1 MHSHMTAGNSPS
13 MCSHFGIVHHV
24 RDTGFWGVSEGA
36 GIDSF
41 QQISEN
47 TRQKGEFSSFWQS
60 FMPPT
65 QMSIQTKDFPPPQI
79 SSDTEFVLSDNTHC
93 HSNKQWWPK
102 HRIMWLHSESSRIL
116 TRILISNT
124 FHFCGTSLQRISES
138 FTYSIPNLQLEK
150 QRKEERPILRSRQE
164 AGLRVL
170 RREEGEEWPRPGK
183 RRRRVTNIK
192 SSGLQEAHGAVTVL
206 LSPIQESCS
215 LWDNMSTWM
224 IPIPSLCSLILD
236 KYRGSSGV
244 KNSIYRSK
252 CLLLA
257 CDGPAL
263 PLPIYPQA
271 AEPIVTRPKGME
283 VSFIQSDLC

>member
-36 GIDSF
+36 RIDSF

-60 FMPPT
+60 FLPPT

-102 HRIMWLHSESSRIL
+102 HRIMWLHLESSRIL
-116 TRILISNT
+116 TRILIANT

-138 FTYSIPNLQLEK
+138 FTHSIPNLQLGK
-150 QRKEERPILRSRQE
+150 WRKEERPILRSRQE

-170 RREEGEEWPRPGK
+170 RREEGEWPRPGLLDCKQHMELLRSCFPPSK
-183 RRRRVTNIK
+183 RADLLVITCPP
-192 SSGLQEAHGAVTVL
+192 GWF
-206 LSPIQESCS
+206 LSPHYVLSFWTNTEG
-215 LWDNMSTWM
+215 L
-224 IPIPSLCSLILD
+224 P
-236 KYRGSSGV
+236 GS
-244 KNSIYRSK
+244 KIAF
-252 CLLLA
+252 L
-257 CDGPAL
+257 GPNA
-263 PLPIYPQA
+263 
-271 AEPIVTRPKGME
+271 
-283 VSFIQSDLC
+283 FC